1 MLSSNVL
8 PDKSLVVSQLSVNI
22 SLLFHAHDISTS

>member
-8 PDKSLVVSQLSVNI
+8 PDKSLAVSQLSVNI
-22 SLLFHAHDISTS
+22 LLLFHAHDISTS